1 LFIGGSRKAQNRVE
15 INLNFNKM
23 KKVKF
28 SPLQMDKKT
37 VAMLDSEQ
45 LEKIKGGISNDLD
58 VAPGTTACTRNTC
71 RGGTSSCNGESV
83 ESLDF

>member
-1 LFIGGSRKAQNRVE
+1 
-15 INLNFNKM
+15 M

-45 LEKIKGGISNDLD
+45 LEKIKGGISNDLGA
-58 VAPGTTACTRNTC
+58 APGTSVCTKNTC
-71 RGGTSSCNGESV
+71 RSGTSTCDSESV

>member
-1 LFIGGSRKAQNRVE
+1 
-15 INLNFNKM
+15 M

-58 VAPGTTACTRNTC
+58 VASGTVICCKTTC
-71 RGGTSSCNGESV
+71 RLGTSSCNGESV